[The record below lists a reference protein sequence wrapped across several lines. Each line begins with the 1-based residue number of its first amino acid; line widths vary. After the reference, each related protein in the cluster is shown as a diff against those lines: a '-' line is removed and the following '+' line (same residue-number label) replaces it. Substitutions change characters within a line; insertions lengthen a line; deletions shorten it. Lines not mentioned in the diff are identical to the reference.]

1 MPHEKHD
8 IQSIRIITV
17 HTLTFIIR
25 TGLPILVELID
36 LVNFV
41 VNTKF
46 QKSIPKNQISNE
58 LTQMVNFPRQI
69 PDCDSHSPALFDF
82 FLSSDTSICSTTAFS
97 PLGNRDRVVV
107 SVSIDFPSNSQW
119 GLPFH
124 HIAYDYS
131 CAD

>member
-1 MPHEKHD
+1 MPDEKHD
-8 IQSIRIITV
+8 IQAIRIITMY
-17 HTLTFIIR
+17 TSTFIIR

-41 VNTKF
+41 RNTKF

-69 PDCDSHSPALFDF
+69 PDCDSHSPALFDL
-82 FLSSDTSICSTTAFS
+82 FLSSDTNICSTTAFP
-97 PLGNRDRVVV
+97 PLGNPDRVVV

-119 GLPFH
+119 GLPFQC
-124 HIAYDYS
+124 IAYDYS
-131 CAD
+131 SAD